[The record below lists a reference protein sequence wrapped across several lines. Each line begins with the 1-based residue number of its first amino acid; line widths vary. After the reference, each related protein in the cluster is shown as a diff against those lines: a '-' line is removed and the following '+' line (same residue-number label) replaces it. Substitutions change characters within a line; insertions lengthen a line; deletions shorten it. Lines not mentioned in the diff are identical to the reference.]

1 MELHEEIQIIV
12 EAGRS
17 GVSAALPWKSFF
29 PVLVIYFVPIRDGW
43 LRCRLCDS
51 FYGMCTFSGT

>member
-1 MELHEEIQIIV
+1 MELHEEILWIIM

-29 PVLVIYFVPIRDGW
+29 PLHVSTSGDL
-43 LRCRLCDS
+43 LCSRGVD
-51 FYGMCTFSGT
+51 